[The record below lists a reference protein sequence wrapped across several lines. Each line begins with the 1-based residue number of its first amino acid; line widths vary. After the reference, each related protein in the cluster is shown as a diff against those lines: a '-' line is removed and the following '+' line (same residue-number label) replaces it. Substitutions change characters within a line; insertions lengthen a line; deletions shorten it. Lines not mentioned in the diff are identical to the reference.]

1 MAIAVILVTPLRS
14 QRYFC
19 LFISRSDTR
28 LPGSSA
34 VEASWALAVS
44 AAAALL
50 ASLLAF
56 FFYRKIRS
64 AEATYNHLHN
74 IHTSQRQPE
83 APIDFSTSMVAR
95 GPPGLVRQS
104 TPSSCS
110 LNVYRRPSN
119 EVSTGPGYPAVLGP
133 SQLGD
138 ESRTQSL
145 VGTTLCCRSARELTP
160 AQGRSFPETPG
171 EGERQSRQLFQDGRS
186 LTQNAGIQ
194 AMTPLPATKLPP
206 AYAHAVEAGSA

>member
-1 MAIAVILVTPLRS
+1 MGI
-14 QRYFC
+14 
-19 LFISRSDTR
+19 
-28 LPGSSA
+28 
-34 VEASWALAVS
+34 AVS

-83 APIDFSTSMVAR
+83 ASIDFSTSMVAR

-119 EVSTGPGYPAVLGP
+119 EVSTEPGYPAVLGP

-145 VGTTLCCRSARELTP
+145 
-160 AQGRSFPETPG
+160 GRSFPETPG

-194 AMTPLPATKLPP
+194 AMTPLPATELPP